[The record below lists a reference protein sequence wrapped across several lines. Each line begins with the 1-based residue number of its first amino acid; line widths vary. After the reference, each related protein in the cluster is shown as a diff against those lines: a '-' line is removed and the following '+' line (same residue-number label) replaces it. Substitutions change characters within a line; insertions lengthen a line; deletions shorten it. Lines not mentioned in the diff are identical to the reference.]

1 MLHFSRD
8 IRQDFGLYTSAGRI
22 DKNGYSYSDKKRNR
36 TEARTICSRGI
47 VRIASQASDTSS
59 RRAIVALRRARTRG
73 DATNHTALR
82 YRGAAGNATL
92 SKTSRAYR
100 RRRDTFVETTLT
112 NDQFDGRKS
121 RGYRVGLHQYETS
134 RFSQRRRSC
143 IVAAKERRVRI
154 AEASEQT
161 THVEHEWSDVR

>member
-82 YRGAAGNATL
+82 YRGATGNATL

-112 NDQFDGRKS
+112 ND
-121 RGYRVGLHQYETS
+121 
-134 RFSQRRRSC
+134 
-143 IVAAKERRVRI
+143 
-154 AEASEQT
+154 
-161 THVEHEWSDVR
+161 